1 MDPMPRIEADRVRPL
16 YGRGTNGRRASG
28 SASLRA
34 RVALANL
41 ALLALLGILN
51 PGARAAG
58 ADMVLFWGEGCPHC
72 EAAKPFLEGLTAD
85 ERVTLRSFEIY
96 GDEGNRRLF
105 AAAGRSFGFEAGSVP
120 TILVGDEVYI
130 GFSDTVARRVEARV
144 AACLERGCPDPWLRV
159 AEAAG
164 LSTATPAAPSAAPS
178 AVPALPQA
186 GGSDAVAPAGL
197 EPLRLP
203 LVGPVM
209 LAGRSELATTALIA
223 FVDGFNPCS
232 LWVLSLLL
240 AVVINTRSRRKVLL
254 VGTTFLVVAAGVY
267 ALMLTGLVN
276 LLALVSVLP
285 WVRVGVALIALAF
298 ALVNLKDYF
307 WWGRGP
313 SLTIPEASKP
323 GIYRGIRGVM
333 ARERSTAAML
343 GATAAMAAG
352 VTLFEL
358 PCTVGFPMVWAGLIA
373 QWKPGAAAFGGL
385 LLVYLLV
392 FLIDELV
399 LFGAAVATLRA
410 TRLEERQG
418 RLLKLVGGMVM
429 LFLAAVM
436 VLRPDWM
443 NELLPATLVVV
454 SALLV
459 AGVVHLVVRLAGRR
473 GGMPRGAATAGLDR
487 RSPGRAS
494 SATKPRPPVRRGR

>member
-1 MDPMPRIEADRVRPL
+1 MDCAPRTEGDRPPPL
-16 YGRGTNGRRASG
+16 AGLAAGGRRASG
-28 SASLRA
+28 SRLA
-34 RVALANL
+34 RGRLVLV
-41 ALLALLGILN
+41 LLALPVLLATLN
-51 PGARAAG
+51 RGARAAG
-58 ADMVLFWGEGCPHC
+58 ADVMLFWGEGCPHC
-72 EAAKPFLEGLTAD
+72 ALAKPFLEGLAAD
-85 ERVTLRSFEIY
+85 ERVTLRSFEVY
-96 GDEGNRRLF
+96 GDEGNRRIF
-105 AAAGRSFGFEAGSVP
+105 AAAGRSFGFEPGSVP

-130 GFSDTVARRVEARV
+130 GFSDVVARRVEARV
-144 AACLERGCPDPWLRV
+144 AACLERGCPDPWQRV

-164 LSTATPAAPSAAPS
+164 LSRAPSEAAG
-178 AVPALPQA
+178 VP
-186 GGSDAVAPAGL
+186 PAGRTGAALTPTEL
-197 EPLRLP
+197 EPLTLP
-203 LVGPVM
+203 LIGPVA

-223 FVDGFNPCS
+223 FIDGFNPCS

-254 VGTTFLVVAAGVY
+254 VGTTFLVVAAAVY
-267 ALMLTGLVN
+267 ALLLAGLVN
-276 LLALVSVLP
+276 LLALVAVLP

-298 ALVNLKDYF
+298 ALVNLKDYA

-313 SLTIPEASKP
+313 SLSIPEASKP

-333 ARERSTAAML
+333 ARERSTVAML

-358 PCTVGFPMVWAGLIA
+358 PCTVGFPMVWANLMA
-373 QWKPGAAAFGGL
+373 QWKPSAAAFGGL
-385 LLVYLLV
+385 LFVYLVV
-392 FLIDELV
+392 FLIDELA
-399 LFGAAVATLRA
+399 LFAAALVTLRA

-436 VLRPDWM
+436 ILEPDWM

-454 SALLV
+454 SALLA
-459 AGVVHLVVRLAGRR
+459 AGVVHLLVRLAGRR
-473 GGMPRGAATAGLDR
+473 GEMRRGAATAEPGR

-494 SATKPRPPVRRGR
+494 SAARPRPPVRRGR

>member
-1 MDPMPRIEADRVRPL
+1 MV
-16 YGRGTNGRRASG
+16 
-28 SASLRA
+28 
-34 RVALANL
+34 L
-41 ALLALLGILN
+41 ALLALPVLLGMSDR
-51 PGARAAG
+51 GARAAG
-58 ADMVLFWGEGCPHC
+58 ADLVLFWGEGCPHC
-72 EAAKPFLEGLTAD
+72 AVARPFLERLAAD
-85 ERVTLRSFEIY
+85 ERVTLRSFEVY

-105 AAAGRSFGFEAGSVP
+105 AAAARAFGFEAGSVP

-130 GFSDTVARRVEARV
+130 GFSDVVARRVEARV
-144 AACLERGCPDPWLRV
+144 ATCLERGCPDPWQRV
-159 AEAAG
+159 AAAAG
-164 LSTATPAAPSAAPS
+164 LTDAPAAAPAAPPSGGSVAAATPA
-178 AVPALPQA
+178 
-186 GGSDAVAPAGL
+186 GL
-197 EPLRLP
+197 DSLTLP
-203 LVGPVM
+203 LVGPVA

-223 FVDGFNPCS
+223 FIDGFNPCS

-254 VGTTFLVVAAGVY
+254 VGTTFLVVAAAVY
-267 ALMLTGLVN
+267 ALLLAGLVN

-298 ALVNLKDYF
+298 ALVNLKDYA

-313 SLTIPEASKP
+313 SLSIPDASKP

-358 PCTVGFPMVWAGLIA
+358 PCTVGFPMVWADLMA

-392 FLIDELV
+392 FLVDELA
-399 LFGAAVATLRA
+399 LFGAAVVTLRA
-410 TRLEERQG
+410 TRLDQRQG

-436 VLRPDWM
+436 LLRPDWM
-443 NELLPATLVVV
+443 NELLPATLVVA
-454 SALLV
+454 SALLA
-459 AGVVHLVVRLAGRR
+459 AGVVHVLVRLAGRR
-473 GGMPRGAATAGLDR
+473 AAAVRVAATAGPDR
-487 RSPGRAS
+487 RSPDRAS
-494 SATKPRPPVRRGR
+494 SAARPRPPARRGR